1 LISVGYKWPL
11 SWLLLVDGNYSFF
24 PYV

>member
-1 LISVGYKWPL
+1 LISVGYKWPP